1 MAAREARALPGRTMQ
16 AAPAGSRAAGVR
28 PASRGPAAAEGWPK
42 QPHEFARLALL
53 PLGGVQARRDGA
65 AGGDACERQADRV
78 AEQVMRGTATGGLRG
93 ALLAAGAGRVHE
105 ALVPGGAGRPLA
117 PGVRAFM
124 EARLGHDFGRVRIHA
139 DAGAAQAARAIDARA
154 YATGH
159 DIVFAAGQFAPETVA
174 GQGLLAHELTHV
186 VQQSRGGGA
195 LPQRKGFWGA
205 IGGFFN
211 SFFHIAIDYGERAI
225 RKYLKVLEDTQ
236 EIEGDPDSD
245 DMARQIVRDDQHRA
259 LSVEI
264 RRLLVAEMLDG
275 ATWGGDERA
284 ITKILRTATEA
295 ERGQIVAK
303 LGRESIWKKFS
314 GRNRRVVEAVTLTA
328 NDLQDAALMAR
339 LERQSE
345 AELVDYRSNAP
356 DPAVQLALDRVLSRK
371 RHELGSYPEAE
382 RRGITQGGHFNAE
395 AADNFANDLEAA
407 RLQQAKAPAVNQS
420 TTTGAVTYS
429 NKATAQ
435 VTELELPPGVAIEF
449 ETRIAKADRP
459 GLERIARH
467 MMTPLPGLPLNLPP
481 NLTRNVAVREM
492 GRVFRYTRFPHAG
505 EAGATELVLIEEVGP
520 LPPANDAPAADWD
533 VRQPRPGA
541 MPAGVTPVRGFEIRR
556 DVDWTEPE
564 WRLVTEALNGFPES
578 VLKDL
583 PHAIFRRRPC
593 QDDDIKN
600 GVCLPKAQRGP
611 DDRQGEH
618 TPGENG
624 MPSSITLFNGAFDVT
639 PSRYGVSTLLV
650 AVLAHEVGHQVDHRP
665 LDEAQAAFDTG
676 LKRIEA
682 ERDAELA
689 KPEPPSKGKGKGR
702 GKADKVPAKSPH
714 DLAWDRYTADRAAL
728 QAALD
733 AARALSGVARTDGS
747 KSKAQN
753 ETPAD
758 TNGDFLKAALAD
770 GLVLTQERVT
780 AGSITGYASKNVI
793 EQFADLFSIYLT
805 DPTLLQAIRPNVH
818 AYFTRRFP
826 RQP

>member
-1 MAAREARALPGRTMQ
+1 MAAREARALPGRTLQ
-16 AAPAGSRAAGVR
+16 AAPAGTRAAGVR

-53 PLGGVQARRDGA
+53 APGGVQARRDGA

-93 ALLAAGAGRVHE
+93 ALPAAGAGRTHE

-211 SFFHIAIDYGERAI
+211 SFFHIAIDYSDKAI

-382 RRGITQGGHFNAE
+382 RRGIAQGGHFNAE
-395 AADNFANDLEAA
+395 AADYFANDLEAA
-407 RLQQAKAPAVNQS
+407 RQQQSKAPAVNQS
-420 TTTGAVTYS
+420 TTTGAVTYRS
-429 NKATAQ
+429 EEVAQ
-435 VTELELPPGVAIEF
+435 ATELALPPGVAVEF
-449 ETRIAKADRP
+449 ETRIGKADRP

-467 MMTPLPGLPLNLPP
+467 MMKEGTLPP
-481 NLTRNVAVREM
+481 NLTHNLALREL
-492 GRVFRYTRFPHAG
+492 GRVFRFTRFPHAG

-520 LPPANDAPAADWD
+520 LPPANDLPAADWD

-541 MPAGVTPVRGFEIRR
+541 MPAGVTPVRGFEMRR

-564 WRLVTEALNGFPES
+564 WRLVTDALAGFPDA

-593 QDDDIKN
+593 REQYIKD

-665 LDEAQAAFDTG
+665 LDEARAAFDTG

-689 KPEPPSKGKGKGR
+689 KPEPRKGKVKGKE
-702 GKADKVPAKSPH
+702 GKAPAKSPH

-733 AARALSGVARTDGS
+733 GARALSGVARTDGS
-747 KSKAQN
+747 RSQAQN

-758 TNGDFLKAALAD
+758 ANGDFLKAALAD

-780 AGSITGYASKNVI
+780 AGSITDYASRNVI

-818 AYFTRRFP
+818 AYFARRFP
-826 RQP
+826 PRP

>member
-1 MAAREARALPGRTMQ
+1 MAAREARAAPGRQPQ
-16 AAPAGSRAAGVR
+16 ASPARAAAARAQVR
-28 PASRGPAAAEGWPK
+28 SPAAAGWP
-42 QPHEFARLALL
+42 QRPHEFARLALL
-53 PLGGVQARRDGA
+53 APGGVQAKRDGP

-78 AEQVMRGTATGGLRG
+78 AEQVMQGTATGGLRQP
-93 ALLAAGAGRVHE
+93 LPAAGSGRMHE

-124 EARLGHDFGRVRIHA
+124 ESRLGHDFGRVRIHA

-154 YATGH
+154 YAAGH
-159 DIVFAAGQFAPETVA
+159 DIVFAAGQYAPETVA
-174 GQGLLAHELTHV
+174 GRGLLAHELTHV

-211 SFFHIAIDYGERAI
+211 SFFHLAIDYSDRAI
-225 RKYLKVLEDTQ
+225 RKYLKVLEDTH

-264 RRLLVAEMLDG
+264 RTLLVAEMLDG

-284 ITKILRTATEA
+284 IIKILQTASDA

-303 LGRESIWKKFS
+303 LGRDAIWKKFG
-314 GRNRRVVEAVTLTA
+314 GRNRRVVEALTLDA
-328 NDLQDAALMAR
+328 RDLQDTALMAR
-339 LERQSE
+339 LEALSE
-345 AELVDYRSNAP
+345 SDVVDYRDNVVDA
-356 DPAVQLALDRVLSRK
+356 AVRAALDRLLSRK
-371 RHELGSYPEAE
+371 RHELGSYPESE
-382 RRGITQGGHFNAE
+382 RRGIGQGGHFNAE
-395 AADNFANDLEAA
+395 AADYFANDLEAA
-407 RLQQAKAPAVNQS
+407 RLQQNKAPAVS
-420 TTTGAVTYS
+420 PSGMTGTVTYS
-429 NKATAQ
+429 QQETVEVTA
-435 VTELELPPGVAIEF
+435 LDLPPGVAVEF

-467 MMTPLPGLPLNLPP
+467 MMKEGTLPLNL
-481 NLTRNVAVREM
+481 TRNLALREL
-492 GRVFRYTRFPHAG
+492 GRIFRYTRFPHAG

-520 LPPANDAPAADWD
+520 LPPANDVAAADWD

-564 WRLVTEALNGFPES
+564 WRLVTDALDGFPEAA
-578 VLKDL
+578 LRDL
-583 PHAIFRRRPC
+583 PHAVFRRRPC
-593 QDDDIKN
+593 RDVYIKD
-600 GVCLPKAQRGP
+600 GVCLPKEQRGQ

-618 TPGENG
+618 TPGSNG
-624 MPSSITLFNGAFDVT
+624 MPSSITLFNGAFDAS

-665 LDEAQAAFDTG
+665 LDEARAAFDTG

-689 KPEPPSKGKGKGR
+689 KPEPPRKGKGKGKPK
-702 GKADKVPAKSPH
+702 GKDGQVPAKSPH
-714 DLAWDRYTADRAAL
+714 ELAWERYTADRAAL

-733 AARALSGVARTDGS
+733 AARALSGVAREDGS
-747 KSKAQN
+747 KSQADN

-758 TNGDFLKAALAD
+758 TNGEFLQAAMAD
-770 GLVLTQERVT
+770 GLVLTQERVS
-780 AGSITGYASKNVI
+780 AGSITPYASKNVI

-805 DPTLLQAIRPNVH
+805 DPTLLQAIRPHVH
-818 AYFTRRFP
+818 AYFARRFP